1 MTLIFKNTCKG
12 YFGNLYFNSR
22 DFTDFIT
29 AKGKKTHCWKHVITK
44 CYVQSILEKGIFI
57 DFITGYLL
65 ISGFFPISF
74 CSDLYS
80 NVP

>member
-29 AKGKKTHCWKHVITK
+29 AKGEKNPLLEARDNK